1 MDYERDSTPM
11 VPNGPRSIFIY
22 YDDMIYEG
30 CINSRFTLVCKG
42 ILVIIK
48 GYTWDSEQ
56 VFWVMIID

>member
-1 MDYERDSTPM
+1 M

-30 CINSRFTLVCKG
+30 CIDSRFTLVCKG
-42 ILVIIK
+42 ILIIIK